1 MNRGFEGGI
10 MWADDE
16 QQNSDSNENGLNP
29 DNFEYHFVACY
40 DGVKGNFLS
49 IYGDAAD
56 AAKEYN
62 LSVRDVDS
70 ASTKGEMFAGVR
82 WKYVSDAAAFELF
95 RTKAQKDESSM
106 VSTDVIFEESDHDSG
121 EFVKKSDDNLT
132 TKRRP
137 RLSSNDG
144 TTVKRADLPS
154 TSSSKYLSSRAAKLT
169 LHDTVSSAIGTC
181 SEEEIVE
188 DSIYWCDSPEEH
200 DVAITQDGEN
210 NFLKDTAQLSLI
222 VLGNEKKKN
231 TGLVSDT
238 SASTSVLE
246 GAGPKGKGQN
256 KKQRTKESDQNN
268 DLSREVSPT
277 LDKQSTVIVAAA
289 AAAAVKISPNSAIV
303 PDSSKITAVTSTK
316 EPSMQHVLDTSQLS
330 FAFFGPSPKG
340 KDYGPHFISREKPYF
355 LRNALGFRLVIEAVQ
370 VRVCMRVCALLCLPG
385 LPGQSVVL
393 HLYCLC
399 SMVLYNTVFLIY
411 TVTDVT
417 I

>member
-1 MNRGFEGGI
+1 

-40 DGVKGNFLS
+40 DGIKGNFLS

-62 LSVRDVDS
+62 LSVHDVHS

-95 RTKAQKDESSM
+95 RTKAQKDEIGM

-121 EFVKKSDDNLT
+121 ECVKKSDDNLT

-137 RLSSNDG
+137 RQSSNDAA
-144 TTVKRADLPS
+144 TVKRADLPS
-154 TSSSKYLSSRAAKLT
+154 TSSSEYLSSSTAKLT

-200 DVAITQDGEN
+200 DIAITQDGEN
-210 NFLKDTAQLSLI
+210 NFLKDTTQLSSI

-268 DLSREVSPT
+268 DLSREDLPT
-277 LDKQSTVIVAAA
+277 VHKQSTIVAAA
-289 AAAAVKISPNSAIV
+289 AVVKISPDSVIV

-370 VRVCMRVCALLCLPG
+370 VRVCVRACALLC
-385 LPGQSVVL
+385 
-393 HLYCLC
+393 
-399 SMVLYNTVFLIY
+399 
-411 TVTDVT
+411 
-417 I
+417 